1 MTKPKDYLHPCWECG
16 GRAILKTA
24 DPVTGVV
31 YIKCQKC
38 KRQTEL
44 SGRGTGMFLVSDWE
58 KGIYKWVEK
67 GKEW

>member
-1 MTKPKDYLHPCWECG
+1 MKKTKDYLHPCWECG

-24 DPVTGVV
+24 DPVTGHY

-38 KRQTEL
+38 KRETEVTK
-44 SGRGTGMFLVSDWE
+44 SMFLVTEWE

-67 GKEW
+67 GKEWGS

>member
-1 MTKPKDYLHPCWECG
+1 MSKDYLHPCWECG

-24 DPVTGVV
+24 DPVTGTV

-44 SGRGTGMFLVSDWE
+44 TRFGSFMVTDWN
-58 KGIYKWVEK
+58 KGIYRWAEK

>member
-16 GRAILKTA
+16 GRAILKTL

-38 KRQTEL
+38 KKETKPCKHW
-44 SGRGTGMFLVSDWE
+44 GIFLVEEWE
-58 KGIYKWVEK
+58 KGIYEWAEK
-67 GKEW
+67 